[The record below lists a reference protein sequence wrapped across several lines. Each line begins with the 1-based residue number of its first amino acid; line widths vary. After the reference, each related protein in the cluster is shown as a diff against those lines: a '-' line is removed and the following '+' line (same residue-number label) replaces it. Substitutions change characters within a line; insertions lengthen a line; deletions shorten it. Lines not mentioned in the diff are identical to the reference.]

1 MKPVLFVQNPQYLPP
16 KKDEPALHCA
26 ARLGDHERI
35 RQLVNEGSDINGLFD
50 MALDPGGRSAFA
62 TPLMVAAGSGY
73 GASVETMRLLL
84 GLGAN
89 PLLKFEWGSVARFA
103 AGGLG

>member
-1 MKPVLFVQNPQYLPP
+1 MKPVLFNQNPQYLPP
-16 KKDEPALHCA
+16 KQDEPALHCA

-35 RQLVNEGSDINGLFD
+35 RQLVNNGHDINLPFD
-50 MALDPGGRSAFA
+50 IRLDPGGRSALA

-84 GLGAN
+84 ELGAD
-89 PLLKFEWGSVARFA
+89 PLLKF
-103 AGGLG
+103 GGDQ